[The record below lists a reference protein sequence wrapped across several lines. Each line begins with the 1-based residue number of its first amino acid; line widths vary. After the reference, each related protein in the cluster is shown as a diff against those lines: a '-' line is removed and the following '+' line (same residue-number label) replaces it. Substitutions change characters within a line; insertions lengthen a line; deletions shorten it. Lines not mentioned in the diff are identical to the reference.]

1 MTKDQI
7 KQQINAVVDRWVNDT
22 ISSLTTGKPGVQPR
36 GIWDR
41 LKGTFYNLRYGRED
55 QKNNPYYWRNRFG
68 DEMGA
73 QESQS
78 PIGMTLSEYNILR
91 SAVGATERVVN
102 EVDSSG
108 VEKLRLV
115 QVIRRAAEDLKS
127 RLHSILDSWETP
139 DAASAPETSP
149 APKTAPISPEPGEE
163 EPATAGTAQTA
174 STAQS
179 APEDNPASIE
189 TDPAAGTK
197 TAGKDATKSKEEKQ
211 AEQITKIKKGIRDAI
226 EARNS
231 DLSKLK
237 PQTSWL
243 SSGGKIISEKMP
255 WVIAWIST
263 TDVEYDD
270 ASVET
275 VLQNKDRV
283 GEKFASRFDGL
294 SWKITGQNGTLI
306 RNFRRSLPGISDK
319 DFNKILSELTKGEI
333 VDSNKL
339 PGKTS
344 TVAQEDTTKK
354 KTRRKKSV
362 ATNPPPKKGD
372 QQTVASQETQK
383 EPASVPEKKE
393 DEESKTTVADQEAQK
408 DPAGSATEEDPEE
421 KLRRAAEEKKQ
432 DLLKTLYEGKN
443 TKEIIAKIKEK
454 LLAPAYNFLG
464 KDASVGKR
472 MAGFMDKLRIQ
483 FDNNN
488 EPLTAADGSPLI
500 RQEEQDK
507 RESLIVII
515 KNGDLLNGI
524 LKLTGP
530 KIQESD
536 LIGFLN

>member
-22 ISSLTTGKPGVQPR
+22 ISSLTKGSPRVPPR

-41 LKGTFYNLRYGRED
+41 LKGTFYNLTYGRD
-55 QKNNPYYWRNRFG
+55 DKKNNPYYWKNRFG

-78 PIGMTLSEYNILR
+78 PIGMTLSEYNVLR
-91 SAVGATERVVN
+91 SAVGATERVIN
-102 EVDSSG
+102 EVDGSET
-108 VEKLRLV
+108 EKLRLV
-115 QVIRRAAEDLKS
+115 QVIRSAAEDLKS
-127 RLHSILDSWETP
+127 RLHSILDSWETS
-139 DAASAPETSP
+139 DAAPAPETRP
-149 APKTAPISPEPGEE
+149 APKTGPISPEPGEE
-163 EPATAGTAQTA
+163 PATAQTA

-179 APEDNPASIE
+179 TPEGNPASVE
-189 TDPAAGTK
+189 TEPAAGTK
-197 TAGKDATKSKEEKQ
+197 PAGKDATKSKEERQ
-211 AEQITKIKKGIRDAI
+211 AEQITKIKKGIKDAI

-243 SSGGKIISEKMP
+243 SSGGKIIPEKMP

-283 GEKFASRFDGL
+283 GEKFADRFDGL

-319 DFNKILSELTKGEI
+319 DFDKILSDLTKGEI

-344 TVAQEDTTKK
+344 TVAEKATAKK
-354 KTRRKKSV
+354 KTEKKKSV
-362 ATNPPPKKGD
+362 ETNPPPKKGD
-372 QQTVASQETQK
+372 QQTVANQEAQE
-383 EPASVPEKKE
+383 EPAVSA
-393 DEESKTTVADQEAQK
+393 TAQK

-443 TKEIIAKIKEK
+443 TKEIIAAIKDK
-454 LLAPAYNFLG
+454 LLTPAYKFLG

-472 MAGFMDKLRIQ
+472 MTGFMDRLRAQ
-483 FDNNN
+483 YDNNN

-500 RQEEQDK
+500 RQQDQDSK
-507 RESLIVII
+507 DGLIVII

-524 LKLTGP
+524 LKMAGSD
-530 KIQESD
+530 KIKESD

>member
-41 LKGTFYNLRYGRED
+41 LKGTFYNLRYGRD
-55 QKNNPYYWRNRFG
+55 DKKNNPYYWRNRFG
-68 DEMGA
+68 DDLGSQA
-73 QESQS
+73 ESCS
-78 PIGMTLSEYNILR
+78 PINLTLSEYNVLR
-91 SAVGATERVVN
+91 SAVGATEQIIN
-102 EVDSSG
+102 EVDGSET
-108 VEKLRLV
+108 EKLRLV
-115 QVIRRAAEDLKS
+115 QVIRKAAEVLKS

-139 DAASAPETSP
+139 DAAPAPETSP

-174 STAQS
+174 SAVQS
-179 APEDNPASIE
+179 APEDNPASVE
-189 TDPAAGTK
+189 TEPAAGTK
-197 TAGKDATKSKEEKQ
+197 PASKDATKSKEERQ
-211 AEQITKIKKGIRDAI
+211 AEQITKIKKGIKDAI
-226 EARNS
+226 VARNS

-243 SSGGKIISEKMP
+243 SSGGKIIPEKMP

-283 GEKFASRFDGL
+283 GEKFADRFDGL

-319 DFNKILSELTKGEI
+319 DFDKILSDLTKGEI

-344 TVAQEDTTKK
+344 TVAKKATAKK
-354 KTRRKKSV
+354 KTEKKKSV
-362 ATNPPPKKGD
+362 VTNPSPKKGD
-372 QQTVASQETQK
+372 QQTVANQETQE
-383 EPASVPEKKE
+383 EPVVSATAQ
-393 DEESKTTVADQEAQK
+393 EE
-408 DPAGSATEEDPEE
+408 PAGSTTEEDPEE

-443 TKEIIAKIKEK
+443 TKEIIATIQKKLIVPAWQKLGQNESIGKKLKRFIKS
-454 LLAPAYNFLG
+454 LTDQY
-464 KDASVGKR
+464 
-472 MAGFMDKLRIQ
+472 
-483 FDNNN
+483 DNNN
-488 EPLTAADGSPLI
+488 EPLTAADGSPLV
-500 RQEEQDK
+500 RQQDQDSK
-507 RESLIVII
+507 DGLIVII
-515 KNGDLLNGI
+515 KNGKLLKSI
-524 LKLTGP
+524 LEEIGSD

>member
-41 LKGTFYNLRYGRED
+41 LKGTFYNLRYGRD
-55 QKNNPYYWRNRFG
+55 DKQNNPYYWRNRFG

-78 PIGMTLSEYNILR
+78 PKGMTLSEYNVLR

-102 EVDSSG
+102 EVDSSET
-108 VEKLRLV
+108 EKLRLV

-127 RLHSILDSWETP
+127 RLHSILDSWETS
-139 DAASAPETSP
+139 DAAPSPAPAPENSPAP
-149 APKTAPISPEPGEE
+149 APKTAPITPEPGEE
-163 EPATAGTAQTA
+163 EPATA

-179 APEDNPASIE
+179 TPEDNPASVE

-197 TAGKDATKSKEEKQ
+197 LTTKDPSKSTAEEK
-211 AEQITKIKKGIRDAI
+211 EIKIKKGIREAI
-226 EARNS
+226 RVRNNNS
-231 DLSKLK
+231 ELSKLK
-237 PQTSWL
+237 PQESWL
-243 SSGGKIISEKMP
+243 SSGGKIIAEKMP

-270 ASVET
+270 TSVET
-275 VLQNKDRV
+275 VLKNKDRV
-283 GEKFASRFDGL
+283 GEKFAERFTGL

-306 RNFRRSLPGISDK
+306 RNFKRSLPGISEK
-319 DFNKILSELTKGEI
+319 DFNKILSDLTKGEI
-333 VDSNKL
+333 VDFNKL

-344 TVAQEDTTKK
+344 TVVEKATAKK
-354 KTRRKKSV
+354 KTEKKKSA
-362 ATNPPPKKGD
+362 ATNPPKKED
-372 QQTVASQETQK
+372 KESKQAVASQE
-383 EPASVPEKKE
+383 PAGIPEKKE
-393 DEESKTTVADQEAQK
+393 DKESKSTNQESQK
-408 DPAGSATEEDPEE
+408 ELAGSATAEEDPEE
-421 KLRRAAEEKKQ
+421 ELKRSEAKKQ

-443 TKEIIAKIKEK
+443 TKEIIAAIKDK
-454 LLAPAYNFLG
+454 LLTPAFKFLE

-472 MAGFMDKLRIQ
+472 MAGFMERLRAQ
-483 FDNNN
+483 YDNNS
-488 EPLTAADGSPLI
+488 EPLTAADGSPLA
-500 RQEEQDK
+500 RQQDQDSK
-507 RESLIVII
+507 DSLIVVI
-515 KNGDLLNGI
+515 KNGELLSEI

-530 KIQESD
+530 KIKESD